1 MPHKTFYETSYLV
14 KDVIYN
20 KRSAIKFNN
29 FDSTSYKLPVY
40 CYEEVK
46 MYQPDRFYQS
56 SRAPFGYKVTMPSA
70 FESIG
75 PPALG
80 LHHVFFLQEVIHS
93 IEMCH

>member
-1 MPHKTFYETSYLV
+1 MPHKTFNETSYLV

-20 KRSAIKFNN
+20 KRSAIKFNI
-29 FDSTSYKLPVY
+29 KLLVY

-56 SRAPFGYKVTMPSA
+56 SRAPFGCKVTMPFA
-70 FESIG
+70 FVSIG